1 MPWGTGAESPALKM
15 AGMDN
20 AAFDLMRDRAA
31 GVGLGVAAAGEGIKT
46 GVRRPS
52 HSSNVRPP
60 MTAWDGFSLL
70 VRIATLFLL
79 GLGYGLLVGRLRS
92 SSDRFGGVVSPP
104 RVEGSDWK
112 FLLFWGITGVAM
124 GGLLPWFDRVWEEKF
139 GRRFESSSRKAW
151 QDVDA
156 ERKEAENTAQS
167 YVLVGRGIGAFVG
180 IVFAIVRPCVN
191 FPFVPCRTILT
202 PRPQR
207 KLAWT
212 STMQVA
218 LVLAL
223 VNPFL
228 WYLIDRSKTGFL
240 LSAAMSISGTVILLG
255 LDPEMMPTPTTREA
269 LRNATGL
276 YRAAAEPKL
285 PSQETIGTGIWIV
298 SVLFCSCVCFGN
310 IGRRLA
316 LDGRAP
322 ARGRWGG
329 VR

>member
-1 MPWGTGAESPALKM
+1 
-15 AGMDN
+15 
-20 AAFDLMRDRAA
+20 
-31 GVGLGVAAAGEGIKT
+31 
-46 GVRRPS
+46 
-52 HSSNVRPP
+52 

-70 VRIATLFLL
+70 LRVATLFLL
-79 GLGYGLLVGRLRS
+79 GVGYGVLVGRLRS

-112 FLLFWGITGVAM
+112 FLLFWGVTGVAM

-139 GRRFESSSRKAW
+139 GRRFDSTSRKAW
-151 QDVDA
+151 QDVDV
-156 ERKEAENTAQS
+156 ERKGDENTAQS

-180 IVFAIVRPCVN
+180 IVFAI
-191 FPFVPCRTILT
+191 
-202 PRPQR
+202 R

-223 VNPFL
+223 ANPFL

-240 LSAAMSISGTVILLG
+240 LSAAMSISGTVVLLG

-276 YRAAAEPKL
+276 YRAAAAEPKL
-285 PSQETIGTGIWIV
+285 PSQETIETGIWIV

-316 LDGRAP
+316 LDGTAP

>member
-1 MPWGTGAESPALKM
+1 
-15 AGMDN
+15 
-20 AAFDLMRDRAA
+20 
-31 GVGLGVAAAGEGIKT
+31 
-46 GVRRPS
+46 
-52 HSSNVRPP
+52 

-70 VRIATLFLL
+70 LRVATLFLL
-79 GLGYGLLVGRLRS
+79 GVGYGVLVGRLRS

-112 FLLFWGITGVAM
+112 FLLFWGVTGVAM

-139 GRRFESSSRKAW
+139 GRRFDSTSRKAW
-151 QDVDA
+151 QDVDV
-156 ERKEAENTAQS
+156 ERKGDENTAQS

-180 IVFAIVRPCVN
+180 IVFAIVRPSS
-191 FPFVPCRTILT
+191 PCSMLHNTNT
-202 PRPQR
+202 PPQR

-223 VNPFL
+223 ANPFL

-240 LSAAMSISGTVILLG
+240 LSAAMSISGTVVLLG

-276 YRAAAEPKL
+276 YRAAAAEPKL
-285 PSQETIGTGIWIV
+285 PSQETIETGIWIV

-316 LDGRAP
+316 LDGTAP